1 MKFAK
6 KSLSLIL
13 TLSLILSLTA
23 GLTIGAGA
31 ASDFDPAKTTP
42 TPTAASAFDFKDGTI
57 TGYTGED
64 TNVVIPAEID
74 GTTVTKIDT
83 AAFWYGV
90 CTDTLIKSVV
100 IPSTVT
106 DIGDYAFDEQT
117 DLTDIY
123 FYGDTPA
130 MTADTLES
138 SDGPSDATVHCKA
151 KYYSNFNYEISYL
164 TLEMDIAANLAD
176 PAYVSNDVVITAT
189 AGSNGTISPADKVK
203 VEKGKSQ
210 TFTFTPADGYQVK
223 AVLVDGESVSFTNN
237 SYTFTNVQDKH
248 TIYVTFCS
256 TDPVIAAQE
265 GFSFE
270 IRDDQAWIKGY
281 TGDGG
286 DITLPTQYKDGDKTY
301 DVVGVAK
308 EAFSAANG
316 SVTGVKEAASLAK
329 ITKITVPEGIKAIE
343 AKAFLK
349 VGKYSSA
356 NEDGYQLKEIVFEDA
371 DTKFVGETTASSV
384 INSQLSG
391 NPKLAKVTLP
401 ANLTEIPSSLFSDD
415 KALETITIP
424 QNVTKVGQ
432 RAFEGCT
439 ALKTVTFKSKT
450 APTMEVYEY
459 SSTDKRYPFKD
470 CDVTVV
476 VPLNTGD
483 SYTKAWADMLTADV
497 SKRGAISIREEG
509 GNVYFTQ
516 FTVGDIDYRV
526 VDLEK
531 RTAEVKK
538 VNTNSGNKFNPSGT
552 LTIPEKVEVTKAG
565 VDFEFTI
572 VGIGEKAMDFMGYS
586 PSTYVST
593 SYWFANVEF
602 PDTLQYIGKWGCAG
616 LEGVKTIDL
625 SNTQV
630 TSIGDFAFNNC
641 GSVEIIK
648 LPDTLKDLGM
658 RKEKVDSSDDDMTG
672 GSAQLPDG
680 VDPGEDSNTDA
691 AEKPAEDTTQATDNV
706 FRGCQKLRMFEVNET
721 NPYFSS
727 NDGVLFN
734 KAGTKLIRYPVG
746 RSVAKYAIPEGT
758 EVIAEAAFMQ
768 IAGTQ
773 KDGALKSV
781 TFPSTLKKIED
792 GAFRQSSL
800 TSVTLLAGVE
810 YGSYVFDISTN
821 LKTVEVQDGVTAIP
835 EKAFWACSALTNIN
849 FPDSVKTIG
858 ESAFERT
865 GLTTIDLNKVEYI
878 GNYAF
883 YGAKFQNLT
892 IPAQT
897 KSGTGA
903 FMNCRDLTDVT
914 IADGATELGRYMFY
928 YCTSMENVTLPESLQ
943 TINEF
948 ALAYCAGMENLTIP
962 NSVTTIGG
970 YAFRNCLALKS
981 ITLPTG
987 LKTMGNGVFTDCA
1000 AMETATFPDNIGVT
1014 TVPKATFYEC
1024 LNLKTVNLG
1033 DSISS
1038 TEPLS
1043 FYLAGWYNGFKVT
1056 VNANQPE
1063 EFFFR
1068 NEFDT
1073 CFIDL
1078 GASASDNEDKAT
1090 DEMTYIWLNTTEGEN
1105 GLKVY
1110 TFKAKAGGGC
1120 GGGCGGGGAADE
1132 DGFATYTMEQST
1144 TLNFNY
1150 AAKDNGTPSAERMT
1164 ALKSLLPTVITVNAK
1179 TGDNGAEKNVANY
1192 SLSDLESLAQKDTKG
1207 YQYVGMRGW
1216 AVMATTEYVSLNQ
1229 LLGGESFGPGDKLV
1243 ITSDDYVF
1251 TITYEDLQKASS
1263 FFPDAQS
1270 KNEKKDN
1277 RTTTNPQDASA
1288 VLALSW
1294 NTSPIEDGDNNDQ
1307 AAVNRVARTA
1317 YKSTNLRFAC
1327 GLDAESYNAMTDN
1340 CEENDKESTF
1350 CSGYRLLQRVQ
1361 SLTVVHAKSGGNG
1374 GNTGDKTPVMTIN
1387 TKAGE
1392 NGTEKTVAS
1401 YTTSDLETMAKA
1413 NKGTQGYQ
1421 YITKKGWSVMAATEY
1436 VTLNQLLDGES
1447 FGSGDSLVVKASD
1460 DATYTVT
1467 YDELQKHSSF
1477 FPNAQS
1483 VAGTRDTSGAVDVD
1497 PILALTWD
1505 TGTISSDDANDQAA
1519 LDRIAQSAKNSGK
1532 LRFAFGLNAD
1542 EYTAMTDLNDD
1553 SAKFCRGQRLLSNVV
1568 SITVVQAKNSGGNG
1582 GNGGGNSTIVVP
1594 TPKDFTDV
1602 PANSYYADAVDWA
1615 VKQNITTGTSSTT
1628 FSPDENC
1635 TRAQVVTFLW
1645 RAAGSPESTAN
1656 IAFTDVK
1663 ADAYYAKAVAW
1674 AVENKIT
1681 TGTTDTTFEPEAVCT
1696 RAQVA
1701 TFLWRAAKSPAATAE
1716 NLFTDVKDDAYYAK
1730 AVAWAVEKKITAG
1743 TDASHF
1749 SPDENCTRAQ
1759 IVTFL
1764 FRNANSSK

>member
-42 TPTAASAFDFKDGTI
+42 APTAESAFKFEKNTI

-64 TNVVIPAEID
+64 TNVVIPAAID
-74 GTTVTKIDT
+74 GVTVKSID
-83 AAFWYGV
+83 ASAFD
-90 CTDTLIKSVV
+90 TDRSNTGGIKNIV
-100 IPSTVT
+100 IPSTVKS
-106 DIGDYAFDEQT
+106 IGAYAFDGQS
-117 DLTDIY
+117 DLENLY
-123 FYGDTPA
+123 FYGDVPNICDENMLYGT
-130 MTADTLES
+130 DGVTL
-138 SDGPSDATVHCKA
+138 HCKKA
-151 KYYSNFNYEISYL
+151 YSDNFDDLLTEIDYYEIYNASVKS
-164 TLEMDIAANLAD
+164 DIDADLAD
-176 PAYVSNDVVITAT
+176 PAYNTNEVTITAT

-286 DITLPTQYKDGDKTY
+286 DITLPTQYKDGNQTY
-301 DVVGVAK
+301 DVVGVA
-308 EAFSAANG
+308 EGAFCGNG
-316 SVTGVKEAASLAK
+316 SYMEVTDAESVSK
-329 ITKITVPEGIKAIE
+329 ITSIIVPKEIKTVEKMAFNYVGRFHTRVWNLKSVTFEGE
-343 AKAFLK
+343 DTVL
-349 VGKYSSA
+349 GSSA
-356 NEDGYQLKEIVFEDA
+356 LGNNPNLK
-371 DTKFVGETTASSV
+371 T
-384 INSQLSG
+384 
-391 NPKLAKVTLP
+391 VTLP
-401 ANLTEIPSSLFSDD
+401 ANLTEISSSLFYSDT
-415 KALETITIP
+415 ALENINIP
-424 QNVTKVGQ
+424 GDVKKIGR

-439 ALKTVTFKSKT
+439 ALKTVTFQSTT
-450 APTMEVYEY
+450 APTMEAYEY
-459 SSTDKRYPFKD
+459 SSFDKRYPFAGCGKD
-470 CDVTVV
+470 SFVTVII
-476 VPLNTGD
+476 PANTLAAYNATW
-483 SYTKAWADMLTADV
+483 SEMLKADI
-497 SKRGAISIREEG
+497 SKRGNITLQEKDGGTSILS
-509 GNVYFTQ
+509 FT
-516 FTVGDIDYRV
+516 DANNIEYRV
-526 VDLEK
+526 LTMPEGEK
-531 RTAEVKK
+531 NGTVEIKYVGQ
-538 VNTNSGNKFNPSGT
+538 NGSGT
-552 LTIPEKVEVTKAG
+552 LELPDTVTLTKG
-565 VDFEFTI
+565 EQDFTFDV
-572 VGIGEKAMDFMGYS
+572 VGIGEEAMGFSGYQYGNYS
-586 PSTYVST
+586 SSNYYFTAVKFPSK
-593 SYWFANVEF
+593 
-602 PDTLQYIGKWGCAG
+602 LQYIAREGCAG
-616 LEGVKTIDL
+616 LSSITVLDL

-630 TSIGDFAFNNC
+630 TTLGMNAFNNC
-641 GSVEIIK
+641 AAVETVM
-648 LPDTLKDLGM
+648 LPDTLKDMGV
-658 RKEKVDSSDDDMTG
+658 RSIEEIQRPSDNMTG
-672 GSAQLPDG
+672 GDVQLPDG
-680 VDPGEDSNTDA
+680 LAPGENSNTDA
-691 AEKPAEDTTQATDNV
+691 AEKPAEAPKQVTENV
-706 FRGCQKLRMFEVNET
+706 FRGCQNLKNFVVNET
-721 NPYFSS
+721 NPYFSAK
-727 NDGVLFN
+727 NGVLFN
-734 KAGTKLIRYPVG
+734 EDGTKLIRYPVG
-746 RSVAKYAIPEGT
+746 RTEASYAIPEGT
-758 EVIAEAAFMQ
+758 EIIADAAFMQ
-768 IAGTQ
+768 VAGHQ

-800 TSVTLLAGVE
+800 TSVKLLAGVE

-835 EKAFWACSALTNIN
+835 EKAFWACSALTDIN

-883 YGAKFQNLT
+883 YGAKFQKLT

-928 YCTSMENVTLPESLQ
+928 YCTSMKNVTLPESLQ

-970 YAFRNCLALKS
+970 YAFRNCLDLKE

-987 LKTMGNGVFTDCA
+987 LKNMGNFVFADC
-1000 AMETATFPDNIGVT
+1000 EDLTTVTFPDNIGVT
-1014 TVPKATFYEC
+1014 SVPKGTFYEC
-1024 LNLKTVNLG
+1024 LNLKTVTLG

-1043 FYLAGWYNGFKVT
+1043 FYSAGWYNGFKVT

-1078 GASASDNEDKAT
+1078 GASVSDNEDKAT

-1110 TFKAKAGGGC
+1110 TFKAKASGGGC
-1120 GGGCGGGGAADE
+1120 GGNCGGGGAADE

-1150 AAKDNGTPSAERMT
+1150 AAKDNGNPSVERM
-1164 ALKSLLPTVITVNAK
+1164 ASLKAMLPTVITVNTK
-1179 TGDNGAEKNVANY
+1179 TGDNGAEKTVANY
-1192 SLSDLESLAQKDTKG
+1192 SLSDLESLAQNDTKG

-1216 AVMATTEYVSLNQ
+1216 AVMATTEYVPLTQ

-1294 NTSPIEDGDNNDQ
+1294 NTSPIEEGDNNDQ

-1421 YITKKGWSVMAATEY
+1421 YISKQGWSVMAATEY

-1505 TGTISSDDANDQAA
+1505 TGTIGDDDANDQAA
-1519 LDRIAQSAKNSGK
+1519 LDRVAQSATNSGK

-1542 EYTAMTDLNDD
+1542 EYTAMTDFNDD
-1553 SAKFCRGQRLLSNVV
+1553 SAKFCRGQRLLNEVV

-1582 GNGGGNSTIVVP
+1582 GNGGGTTIVVP

-1602 PANSYYADAVDWA
+1602 PKNSYYADAVDWA

-1656 IAFTDVK
+1656 VAFTDVK

-1716 NLFTDVKDDAYYAK
+1716 NPFADVKDDAYYAK
-1730 AVAWAVEKKITAG
+1730 AVAWAVEKKITSG
-1743 TDASHF
+1743 TDANHF

>member
-31 ASDFDPAKTTP
+31 ASDFDPANKTP
-42 TPTAASAFDFKDGTI
+42 EPTAASAFEFDADTGTI
-57 TGYTGED
+57 EGYTGSD
-64 TNVVIPAEID
+64 TNVVIPKEID
-74 GTTVTKIDT
+74 GVTVKKIDDYT
-83 AAFWYGV
+83 FD
-90 CTDTLIKSVV
+90 TDITKNDKIKNIV
-100 IPSTVT
+100 IPSTVKY
-106 DIGDYAFDEQT
+106 IGDSAFSGQES
-117 DLTDIY
+117 LESIY
-123 FYGDTPA
+123 FYGEKPTLSYYALDGIPYDYYDNTYVA
-130 MTADTLES
+130 AYCKEQYKDAFADALE
-138 SDGPSDATVHCKA
+138 
-151 KYYSNFNYEISYL
+151 YEYLELADSYI
-164 TLEMDIAANLAD
+164 TANLAD

-203 VEKGKSQ
+203 VEKGESQ

-308 EAFSAANG
+308 EAFSATSG

-329 ITKITVPEGIKAIE
+329 ITKITVPEGIKTIE

-459 SSTDKRYPFKD
+459 SSSDKRYPFKD

-483 SYTKAWADMLTADV
+483 SYTKAWADMLAADV

-516 FTVGDIDYRV
+516 FTVDNIDYRV

-538 VNTNSGNKFNPSGT
+538 VNKNSGNKFTPSGT

-586 PSTYVST
+586 PSEHSST

-602 PDTLQYIGKWGCAG
+602 PDTLQYIGKWACAG

-641 GSVEIIK
+641 GSVEVIK

-658 RKEKVDSSDDDMTG
+658 RKEKVDSSNDDMTG
-672 GSAQLPDG
+672 GDVQLPNG
-680 VDPGEDSNTDA
+680 LAPGENSNTDA
-691 AEKPAEDTTQATDNV
+691 AEKPAEDATQATDNV

-734 KAGTKLIRYPVG
+734 KSGTKLIRYPVG

-800 TSVTLLAGVE
+800 TSVKLLAGVE

-835 EKAFWACSALTNIN
+835 EKAFWACSALTDIS

-865 GLTTIDLNKVEYI
+865 GLTAIDLNKVEYI

-883 YGAKFQNLT
+883 YGAKFQKLT

-970 YAFRNCLALKS
+970 YAFRNCLDLKE

-987 LKTMGNGVFTDCA
+987 LKNMGNFVFADC
-1000 AMETATFPDNIGVT
+1000 EDLTTVTFPDNIGVT
-1014 TVPKATFYEC
+1014 TVPKGTFYEC
-1024 LNLKTVNLG
+1024 LHLKTVNLG

-1043 FYLAGWYNGFKVT
+1043 FYSAGWYNGFKVT
-1056 VNANQPE
+1056 VYANQPE

-1078 GASASDNEDKAT
+1078 GASVSDNEDKAT

-1110 TFKAKAGGGC
+1110 TFKAKASGGGC
-1120 GGGCGGGGAADE
+1120 GGNCGGGGAADE

-1150 AAKDNGTPSAERMT
+1150 AAKDNGTPSVERM
-1164 ALKSLLPTVITVNAK
+1164 ASLKAMLPTVITVNAK
-1179 TGDNGAEKNVANY
+1179 TGDNGAEKTVANY

-1216 AVMATTEYVSLNQ
+1216 AVMAATEYVTLED

-1294 NTSPIEDGDNNDQ
+1294 NTSPIEDSDNDDQ

-1361 SLTVVHAKSGGNG
+1361 SLTVVHADSSSGGNG
-1374 GNTGDKTPVMTIN
+1374 G
-1387 TKAGE
+1387 
-1392 NGTEKTVAS
+1392 GT
-1401 YTTSDLETMAKA
+1401 
-1413 NKGTQGYQ
+1413 
-1421 YITKKGWSVMAATEY
+1421 
-1436 VTLNQLLDGES
+1436 
-1447 FGSGDSLVVKASD
+1447 
-1460 DATYTVT
+1460 
-1467 YDELQKHSSF
+1467 
-1477 FPNAQS
+1477 
-1483 VAGTRDTSGAVDVD
+1483 
-1497 PILALTWD
+1497 
-1505 TGTISSDDANDQAA
+1505 
-1519 LDRIAQSAKNSGK
+1519 
-1532 LRFAFGLNAD
+1532 
-1542 EYTAMTDLNDD
+1542 
-1553 SAKFCRGQRLLSNVV
+1553 
-1568 SITVVQAKNSGGNG
+1568 
-1582 GNGGGNSTIVVP
+1582 TIVVP

-1602 PANSYYADAVDWA
+1602 PKNSYYADAVDWA

-1645 RAAGSPESTAN
+1645 RAAGSPESSAN

-1716 NLFTDVKDDAYYAK
+1716 NPFADVKDDAYYAK